1 MGNGWECSGG
11 GRRAA
16 GEEVVPWRRLVRGG
30 WKGNYVIP
38 QSRRVPWVPRS
49 SGLKLRADMWGP
61 LLQARK
67 SEAQS
72 RLDEVEILCTGRR
85 HVGPA
90 PTVCSDDGRG
100 KLITEER
107 FHWMGWVSVFAV
119 LLN

>member
-1 MGNGWECSGG
+1 V
-11 GRRAA
+11 

-49 SGLKLRADMWGP
+49 SGWKLRAHMWGP

-72 RLDEVEILCTGRR
+72 RLDR
-85 HVGPA
+85 VGIS
-90 PTVCSDDGRG
+90 VCGS
-100 KLITEER
+100 
-107 FHWMGWVSVFAV
+107 S
-119 LLN
+119 